1 MNKSILYAEDE
12 GRYRDI
18 VEAFLVK
25 NEYSVDTAINGME
38 ALKLFTDN
46 PKYDLVIL
54 DVMMPEMDGFETC
67 EEIRKISDVPIMML
81 TALGDDISEIKGMDN
96 GADDYISKPFSYPVL
111 LAHIRALLRRKHK
124 EEKQILYLYGME
136 LDEDRR
142 SVMLDGKELN
152 LTPKEFNLLLYLL
165 KNKGKALSREQI
177 LDRIWG
183 YEYDGDLRTIDTHIK
198 SLRSKLGKLGSKIK
212 TVYRYGYRFEEEA

>member
-18 VEAFLVK
+18 VKAFLVK
-25 NEYSVDTAINGME
+25 NEYSVDTAINGIE

-46 PKYDLVIL
+46 PNYDLVIL

-67 EEIRKISDVPIMML
+67 EEIREISDVPIMML

-96 GADDYISKPFSYPVL
+96 GADDYMSKPFSYPVL

-142 SVMLDGKELN
+142 SVILDGKELN

-212 TVYRYGYRFEEEA
+212 TVYRYGYRFEEEV